1 MTAATLTLREPLPET
16 LILAFDFGMRRIGV
30 AMGDERLGVAR
41 PLAMIDAEDNARRFD
56 TIAKLI
62 AEWQPALLVVGLA
75 LDMEGGEH
83 EMTQRC
89 RRFAHQLE
97 GRFRLPVALVDE
109 RLSSIEAEARLAA
122 QGQDWKR
129 RKTEVDAEAAAIIL
143 QDYFSMNTNN
153 KQ

>member
-1 MTAATLTLREPLPET
+1 MTLAYPALRESSPAT

-30 AMGDERLGVAR
+30 AMGDERLGIAR
-41 PLAMIDAEDNARRFD
+41 PLAMIDAVDNATRFD
-56 TIAKLI
+56 TIAKLV

-122 QGQDWKR
+122 LGQDWKR
-129 RKTEVDAEAAAIIL
+129 RKKEVDAEAAVIIL
-143 QDYFSMNTNN
+143 QDYFSMNSNN